1 MNSCPPF
8 TVIVAHLRPVG
19 AILAQRA
26 LLTLVYAPHYDCSLL
41 CSLAIAF
48 VMCFCFRGI
57 WSSFCVRFV
66 FVLVLSALLIGFRIS
81 SNQRRKL
88 MGRVRCSYE
97 MVLYLWWSIEDK
109 TIEWW
114 ARLLRRLQ
122 LRRCLLM
129 NFHIWIYEYIFFFW
143 FACKWTVYVCTYMH
157 MYLYIYVHIS
167 ICIYTQNECIY
178 IYKKIVVQ
186 LYFRLAHSNA
196 FQLSLCVA

>member
-129 NFHIWIYEYIFFFW
+129 NFHIWIYEYIFFLI
-143 FACKWTVYVCTYMH
+143 CLQMNRIR
-157 MYLYIYVHIS
+157 MYIYVYVFIHKMNV
-167 ICIYTQNECIY
+167 YIY
-178 IYKKIVVQ
+178 IYTYIRK
-186 LYFRLAHSNA
+186 
-196 FQLSLCVA
+196 